1 MKKLS
6 LALNTLGLSVSF
18 ICFLHCVLV
27 ILVFAGIM
35 SPNIYLINLFEEPD
49 NHALL
54 ILSGF
59 LLACLSQ
66 IKINN
71 TSKKI
76 LRENSKM
83 NIQFAGLQS
92 KRLIGGGLLL
102 GLSFFFTDI
111 TAELL
116 VIMGAM
122 TLLSMHAAKLF
133 KLS

>member
-1 MKKLS
+1 
-6 LALNTLGLSVSF
+6 
-18 ICFLHCVLV
+18 
-27 ILVFAGIM
+27 M
-35 SPNIYLINLFEEPD
+35 SPNIYLINLFEEPG

-76 LRENSKM
+76 LRENSKSKI